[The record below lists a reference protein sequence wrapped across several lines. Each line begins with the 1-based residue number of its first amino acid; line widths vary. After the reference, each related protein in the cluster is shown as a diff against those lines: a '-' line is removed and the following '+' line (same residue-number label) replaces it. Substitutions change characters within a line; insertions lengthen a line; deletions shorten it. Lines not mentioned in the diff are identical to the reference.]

1 MLCSRRHEFL
11 LAATLAALLSACA
24 TAPTPKMPDRIPTS
38 QTGEASWYG
47 PTFHGKTT
55 ANGERYNML
64 LLTAAHRTLPF
75 GTLVKVTNLS
85 NGKSATVRINDRGP
99 FLKGRIL
106 DLSYAAA
113 RALGANAPGV
123 IRVRLQVIGQAHGA
137 KPAAGGGG
145 AKGRPT

>member
-1 MLCSRRHEFL
+1 MLTPSRRCETFH
-11 LAATLAALLSACA
+11 AALLAGLLAACA
-24 TAPTPKMPDRIPTS
+24 TAPALNTPGGAPAA

-47 PTFHGKTT
+47 PDFHGKTT

-64 LLTAAHRTLPF
+64 LLTAAHRFLPF

-85 NGKSATVRINDRGP
+85 NGKTATVRINDRGP

-106 DLSYAAA
+106 DLSYVAA
-113 RALGANAPGV
+113 RALGAHTPGV
-123 IRVRLQVIGQAHGA
+123 IRVRLEVIGKASGTRSVA
-137 KPAAGGGG
+137 RGG